1 MKKNKIKISLII
13 NTLIIIFTIVA
24 SIVMFTGF
32 KFMKGAEPV
41 LEMTKLSMFRFF
53 TVDSNIFM
61 AIMALV
67 FSIEEIK
74 LLKKKIKEIPLSI
87 YILKLM
93 ATTGVSLTFLVVFA
107 YLGPFSSGGIPS
119 MIRNSNLFFHLLTP
133 VLSIITFVMFEK
145 TNKIKFKQVFYG
157 LLPTGLYSIYYM
169 ANILIHT
176 ENGKVSPLY
185 DWYWFMQKGLWTAVI
200 VIPLF
205 LLLTFGISFALWKT
219 NKAGIKK

>member
-74 LLKKKIKEIPLSI
+74 LLKNKIKEIPLSI

-157 LLPTGLYSIYYM
+157 LLPTGLYSIYYTT
-169 ANILIHT
+169 NILIHA
-176 ENGKVSPLY
+176 ENGKVSPVY

-200 VIPLF
+200 MIPLF

>member
-1 MKKNKIKISLII
+1 MKKNKYKISLVMNI
-13 NTLIIIFTIVA
+13 LIIIFTIIA

-61 AIMALV
+61 AVIALI
-67 FSIEEIK
+67 FSIEEIS
-74 LLKKKIKEIPLSI
+74 LLKNRIKEIPLYI

-93 ATTGVSLTFLVVFA
+93 ATTGVSLTFFVVFT

-119 MIRNSNLFFHLLTP
+119 MVRNSNLFFHLLTP
-133 VLSIITFVMFEK
+133 VFSIITFVMFEK
-145 TNKIKFKQVFYG
+145 TDKIKFKQAFYG
-157 LLPTGLYSIYYM
+157 LLPTGLYSIYYTT
-169 ANILIHT
+169 NVLIHA

-185 DWYWFMQKGLWTAVI
+185 DWYWFMQKGIWTAVI

-205 LLLTFGISFALWKT
+205 ALITFGISFALWKA

>member
-32 KFMKGAEPV
+32 KFMKGAEPI

-74 LLKKKIKEIPLSI
+74 LLKNKIKEIPLSI

-157 LLPTGLYSIYYM
+157 LLPTGLYSIYYTT
-169 ANILIHT
+169 NILIHA
-176 ENGKVSPLY
+176 ENGKVSPVY

-200 VIPLF
+200 MIPLF
-205 LLLTFGISFALWKT
+205 LLLTFGISFALWKG